1 MLTVERLAIRYR
13 QVPAVQDVSLAVR
26 AGEIVA
32 LLGSNGSGKSSTLR
46 ALAGLQ
52 MPAAG
57 RIAFESRDITRD
69 PAHLRAARGLT
80 LVPEGR
86 RLFPKLSVEKNLRLG
101 GYTRRNPADLEV
113 SMDRV
118 FTLFPVLKER
128 RLQLAGTLS
137 GGEQQ
142 MLAIG
147 RGLMARPK
155 LLMLDEPSWGI
166 APKLVTKI
174 LDTIAEINGSG
185 ITVLLV
191 EQNVHRALALAH
203 RAYVIQTGRVVLEG
217 TGQELLHNST
227 LQRAYLG
234 IEAAMRCARSTDRPS
249 VTAAAWLGSSVASSR
264 GRASPRAQQLQI
276 C

>member
-1 MLTVERLAIRYR
+1 MLTVERLAIRYQ
-13 QVPAVQDVSLAVR
+13 QVPAVQDVTLTVR
-26 AGEIVA
+26 PGEIVA

-57 RIAFESRDITRD
+57 RIVFDSRDITRD

-86 RLFPKLSVEKNLRLG
+86 RLFPKLSVEKNLQLG
-101 GYTRRNPADLEV
+101 AYAQRNLADVEL

-128 RLQLAGTLS
+128 RSQLAGTLS

-147 RGLMARPK
+147 RGLMAKPK

-174 LDTIAEINGSG
+174 LDTIAEINASG

-203 RAYVIQTGRVVLEG
+203 RGYVIQTGRVVLEG
-217 TGQELLHNST
+217 TGQELLEDST

-234 IEAAMRCARSTDRPS
+234 I
-249 VTAAAWLGSSVASSR
+249 
-264 GRASPRAQQLQI
+264 
-276 C
+276 

>member
-13 QVPAVQDVSLAVR
+13 QVPAVQDVTLTVR
-26 AGEIVA
+26 PGEIVA

-57 RIAFESRDITRD
+57 RIVFDSRDITRD

-86 RLFPKLSVEKNLRLG
+86 RLFPKLSVEKNLQLG
-101 GYTRRNPADLEV
+101 AYAQRNLADVEP

-118 FTLFPVLKER
+118 FSLFPVLKER
-128 RLQLAGTLS
+128 RSQLAGTLS

-147 RGLMARPK
+147 RGLMAKPK

-174 LDTIAEINGSG
+174 LDTIAGINASG

-203 RAYVIQTGRVVLEG
+203 RGYVIQTGRVVLEG
-217 TGQELLHNST
+217 TGQELLEDST

-234 IEAAMRCARSTDRPS
+234 I
-249 VTAAAWLGSSVASSR
+249 
-264 GRASPRAQQLQI
+264 
-276 C
+276 

>member
-1 MLTVERLAIRYR
+1 MLEIQHLGIRYNH
-13 QVPAVQDVSLAVR
+13 VPAVHDVSLTVR

-32 LLGSNGSGKSSTLR
+32 LLGGNGNGKSSTLR
-46 ALAGLQ
+46 AVAGLN
-52 MPAAG
+52 ATSSG
-57 RIAFESRDITRD
+57 RIIFDSRDITHE

-101 GYTRRNPADLEV
+101 AYTRRDPQEV
-113 SMDRV
+113 EQAFGRV
-118 FTLFPVLKER
+118 YRLFPVLKER
-128 RLQLAGTLS
+128 RLQMAGTLS

-174 LDTIAEINGSG
+174 LDTIQAINAAG
-185 ITVLLV
+185 ITILLV
-191 EQNVHRALALAH
+191 EQKVQRALAIAH
-203 RAYVIQTGRVVLEG
+203 RAYVMQTGRIAIEG
-217 TGQELLHNST
+217 TGKDLLGST
-227 LQRAYLG
+227 NLQKAYLG
-234 IEAAMRCARSTDRPS
+234 I
-249 VTAAAWLGSSVASSR
+249 
-264 GRASPRAQQLQI
+264 
-276 C
+276 